1 MQRVRYIL
9 QTSMQ
14 RASTPGNVETFR
26 GIAGEEAELPDDV
39 AAMLAADG
47 RVELLAAVRKP
58 TAEAPPAPRPAKRQK

>member
-47 RVELLAAVRKP
+47 RVELLAVHKP
-58 TAEAPPAPRPAKRQK
+58 TAETPPAPRPAKRQK